1 MPRLSNQDLELIL
14 VRSTAALALLT
25 FVIVAVTFLLVT
37 SFIELFEL
45 ALNNR
50 GVELFSSDT
59 SNVPTFFRL
68 L

>member
-1 MPRLSNQDLELIL
+1 MPRLFNQDLELIL